1 MIANVGDLKQA
12 WTQAK
17 ATKWH
22 SRKNC
27 TGAEMARL
35 QSRGNDLYLIASDGE
50 YRCAMLNIPL
60 SQVDDKSFD
69 YAINYK
75 AMDKIMGNVAKADYD
90 RDVVI
95 TAVDETVE
103 YETAGTYTNKYQDK
117 ETLTRIDSTITISID
132 GIDYIIPCQ
141 DVDDTIN
148 LFDSNGETTYE
159 MSMQVGDLRTALA
172 QVNASV
178 CTDETRP
185 ILCGVHFAWDED
197 GFCRMVTTDT
207 YRLTYTDMPIVST
220 SDTPEKGIIIAMETL
235 VSMMALTKQ
244 CDDNEIITMTILYD
258 LVAQFA
264 IGGNRAIRGRL
275 IEGEY
280 VNYMRVMGCET
291 RGDDETIFTFAFAG
305 KAKDVSKRLT
315 KIGKVGDD
323 DYRLIYTFT
332 EGSDVVH
339 VASYGEFIGMNNQQA
354 VTTCNVELVAP
365 AEHDIVLAYNWQY
378 ITDVID
384 RAGDEAP
391 FKTVINTKRGEGMRG
406 LFCSGNGSEFAV
418 MPMQPIPNA

>member
-12 WTQAK
+12 WTEAK

-22 SRKNC
+22 SLKNC
-27 TGAEMARL
+27 AGAEMARFQVQGDEL
-35 QSRGNDLYLIASDGE
+35 CLIASDGE
-50 YRCAMLNIPL
+50 YRCAMLRIPL
-60 SQVDDKSFD
+60 SQIDNQSFD
-69 YAINYK
+69 YAISYK

-95 TAVDETVE
+95 TAVEETVE
-103 YETAGTYTNKYQDK
+103 YETAGTYTNNYKDK
-117 ETLTRIDSTITISID
+117 ETLTRIDSTITMSID
-132 GIDYIIPCQ
+132 GIDYVIPCNEI
-141 DVDDTIN
+141 DNTLN
-148 LFDSNGETTYE
+148 LFDHNGDTTYE
-159 MSMQVGDLRTALA
+159 MSMQIGDLRTALT
-172 QVNASV
+172 QVNASI

-207 YRLTYTDMPIVST
+207 YRLTYTDMPIT
-220 SDTPEKGIIIAMETL
+220 SDHDAPEKGVVIAMGTL
-235 VSMMALTKQ
+235 VGMMALTKQ
-244 CDDNEIITMTILYD
+244 YDDNEIITMTILYG
-258 LVAQFA
+258 LVAQFT
-264 IGGNRAIRGRL
+264 IGGNRAICGRL
-275 IEGEY
+275 VEGQY
-280 VNYMRVMGCET
+280 VNYMRVMGCEVYS
-291 RGDDETIFTFAFAG
+291 DEMLFTFAFAG

-323 DYRLIYTFT
+323 GYRLIYTFT
-332 EGSDVVH
+332 KGSDVVH

-391 FKTVINTKRGEGMRG
+391 FKTVINTKRGEGMRS
-406 LFCSGNGSEFAV
+406 LFCSGNNSEFAV